1 MTTLFIILLVAAL
14 CVALGYIVRLRRD
27 FLDSQHLSAAL
38 IMDNEMLRRKN
49 GELAIV
55 STVVYA
61 AARHHEATAAALAVE
76 NAAHLTSLDMVL
88 AEMER

>member
-14 CVALGYIVRLRRD
+14 CVALGYIVRMRRD
-27 FLDSQHLSAAL
+27 LLDSQDLSVAL
-38 IMDNEMLRRKN
+38 ILDNERLRQKN

-61 AARHHEATAAALAVE
+61 AARHHEAVAAALTVE

-88 AEMER
+88 AELDR